1 MAITGAD
8 ICNTANK
15 YLGIKYFEGNPQSR
29 ANGYDC
35 SGFVQA
41 IMHDLGVSIPR
52 TTALQLAA
60 AANKNV
66 GTNLNNAVQ
75 GDVLHYVGH
84 EEIWVGAGMVLSEA
98 TSGTYSSLRTR
109 TPWPIIGIIRYAD
122 GGPGPAVSDFA
133 QTVPGKPVTD
143 PSAKNIHSLDPGKV
157 SGQLVDV
164 VPGAHAI
171 VDPIAAIGA
180 FLTSAGNPGFWSRVG
195 LGILG
200 AALLILGLYGM
211 IHKANVVT
219 VATNTIGKA
228 VPNAS

>member
-1 MAITGAD
+1 MTITGAD

-60 AANKNV
+60 AANKNI
-66 GTNLNNAVQ
+66 GTDLKNAVQ

-98 TSGTYSSLRTR
+98 TTGTYSSLRTR

-133 QTVPGKPVTD
+133 QTIPGKPSTD
-143 PSAKNIHSLDPGKV
+143 PNAGNIHPADPGKV
-157 SGQLVDV
+157 SGQLPDV
-164 VPGAHAI
+164 VPGLSGVASFLSA
-171 VDPIAAIGA
+171 VGA
-180 FLTSAGNPGFWSRVG
+180 FLSAAGNPGFWARVG

-200 AALLILGLYGM
+200 TALLVLGLYGM
-211 IHKANVVT
+211 IHKANVIT
-219 VATNTIGKA
+219 VATSTAKG
-228 VPNAS
+228 VVSSAS